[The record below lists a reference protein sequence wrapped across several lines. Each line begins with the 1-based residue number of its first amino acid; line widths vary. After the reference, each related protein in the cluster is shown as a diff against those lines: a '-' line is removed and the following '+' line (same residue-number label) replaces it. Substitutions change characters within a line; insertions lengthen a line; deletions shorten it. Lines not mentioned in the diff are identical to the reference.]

1 MTDST
6 VSARG
11 AALIVPRDP
20 ATRLRLATEADAPFR
35 RRLFDAERAGVF
47 AAAGLPQAA
56 LDRLLEQQFQAQ
68 ASGYAARFPD
78 AVSLIVLDREEP
90 VGHLMLQSGLHSGD
104 QSWRI
109 VDIVLLP
116 AARGRGIGTDLIE
129 AVLRAAAADGARE
142 VALSVLADNNAARRL
157 YGRLGFVQTGEGV
170 HIPMAVYL

>member
-1 MTDST
+1 M
-6 VSARG
+6 
-11 AALIVPRDP
+11 IVPRDP
-20 ATRLRLATEADAPFR
+20 RTRLQLATAADAPFR
-35 RRLFDAERAGVF
+35 KRLFNAERAGVF

-90 VGHLMLQSGLHSGD
+90 VGHLMLHSGD

-109 VDIVLLP
+109 IDMVLLP
-116 AARGRGIGTDLIE
+116 AARGRGIFVE

-142 VALSVLADNNAARRL
+142 ATLSVLADNSAARRL
-157 YGRLGFVQTGEGV
+157 YGRLGFVQIGDGV
-170 HIPMAVYL
+170 HHVPVTIQL